1 MTGFGSKLGVFKGF
15 RGQNSLQSAHLGQNL
30 DSDPGLQL
38 CTLCARARRC
48 FGGRELPIEA
58 SESAQESAQAGAM
71 PGEFGRKA
79 RSFALGL
86 GLALFVLAIAATAA
100 AAWWLNNERTRLQHE
115 IIQQSLQVLELREK
129 LTRTEVTLQERTAA
143 LATRDAALAEANRP
157 VIPVRVT
164 FRLAF
169 MGQGL
174 VASIRNVTDR
184 PLNVIAELRDAG
196 ADPARTVS
204 LALGANG
211 ATEIGYAQG
220 WTITSGQSITVSSS
234 GYRSVTAF
242 AP

>member
-1 MTGFGSKLGVFKGF
+1 M
-15 RGQNSLQSAHLGQNL
+15 
-30 DSDPGLQL
+30 
-38 CTLCARARRC
+38 
-48 FGGRELPIEA
+48 LPIEA
-58 SESAQESAQAGAM
+58 SDSQQSAAPSADSPPQTGSRAT
-71 PGEFGRKA
+71 
-79 RSFALGL
+79 S
-86 GLALFVLAIAATAA
+86 IAATIGVLLLLAA
-100 AAWWLNNERTRLQHE
+100 LMAVGGYAYWLNNERISLQHQ

-129 LTRTEVTLQERTAA
+129 LTRTEVSLQERTAA

-174 VASIRNVTDR
+174 VASIRNVTER

-196 ADPARTVS
+196 SDPSRSVS
-204 LALGANG
+204 LALEPSS

-234 GYRSVTAF
+234 GFRSVTAF

>member
-1 MTGFGSKLGVFKGF
+1 VLLVVALAAVGGYAYWLNAERV
-15 RGQNSLQSAHLGQNL
+15 SLQHQ
-30 DSDPGLQL
+30 
-38 CTLCARARRC
+38 
-48 FGGRELPIEA
+48 
-58 SESAQESAQAGAM
+58 M
-71 PGEFGRKA
+71 
-79 RSFALGL
+79 
-86 GLALFVLAIAATAA
+86 
-100 AAWWLNNERTRLQHE
+100 
-115 IIQQSLQVLELREK
+115 IQQSLQVLELRER

-184 PLNVIAELRDAG
+184 PLNVIANLREAG
-196 ADPARTVS
+196 AEPSREIS
-204 LALGANG
+204 LALEPNK

-234 GYRSVTAF
+234 GFRSVTAF

>member
-1 MTGFGSKLGVFKGF
+1 VSAGV
-15 RGQNSLQSAHLGQNL
+15 
-30 DSDPGLQL
+30 
-38 CTLCARARRC
+38 RRQGD
-48 FGGRELPIEA
+48 FPIEA
-58 SESAQESAQAGAM
+58 SESQESTESPRETGSRIGSIVAILGVVLLVGALLAAG
-71 PGEFGRKA
+71 
-79 RSFALGL
+79 
-86 GLALFVLAIAATAA
+86 GLAY
-100 AAWWLNNERTRLQHE
+100 WLNNERTQLQHQL
-115 IIQQSLQVLELREK
+115 IQQGLQVLELREK
-129 LTRTEVTLQERTAA
+129 LTRTEVALQERTAA

-184 PLNVIAELRDAG
+184 PLNVIAELREAG
-196 ADPARTVS
+196 SDPSRTIS
-204 LALGANG
+204 LALEANA

-234 GYRSVTAF
+234 GFRSVTAF